1 MTLKQKIVSIV
12 IVGGLFRISEF
23 IANIIMWLMR
33 LFKTRKP
40 HYHYLYIYFKYEQHF
55 LYPLAE
61 KICYCLGLK
70 KEWEVHQESLDR
82 LHKLM
87 FGEDVERD

>member
-12 IVGGLFRISEF
+12 IVGGLFRISEL

-33 LFKTRKP
+33 LFKTKKP
-40 HYHYLYIYFKYEQHF
+40 YYLYVYLKYEQDF

-61 KICYCLGLK
+61 KICRCLGLR
-70 KEWEVHQESLDR
+70 KEWDVHQESLGR
-82 LHKLM
+82 LEKLI
-87 FGEDVERD
+87 FGENE